1 MHRTIHDICVKIGR
15 VKARGARGAYGK
27 ATSIKRTRIE
37 AKCKKRR
44 EYDEGYAARY
54 AKDAQMQA

>member
-1 MHRTIHDICVKIGR
+1 MGLFGEV
-15 VKARGARGAYGK
+15 
-27 ATSIKRTRIE
+27 TSIKRTRIE
-37 AKCKKRR
+37 ANCKKRR